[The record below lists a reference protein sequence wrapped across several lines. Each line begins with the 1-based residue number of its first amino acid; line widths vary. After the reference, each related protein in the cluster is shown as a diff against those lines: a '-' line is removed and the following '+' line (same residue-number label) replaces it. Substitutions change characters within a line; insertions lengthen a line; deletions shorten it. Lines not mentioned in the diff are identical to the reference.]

1 MPEAGGE
8 ITHVDHLKVR
18 ILAWSKTGWLVWIY
32 DFHYYSYPPCL
43 FLCAVQSIM
52 IQLSTYFCLTTPMGI
67 GLEDK
72 DGSLIF
78 FLITLCTSNKC
89 PNYTQPIPTICDP
102 QTSVFPQRCTSASQV
117 DRLILVLWGQ
127 GAVRSGIKGDVMKV
141 SPKQHLCLR

>member
-52 IQLSTYFCLTTPMGI
+52 IQLSTYFCLATPMGI

-72 DGSLIF
+72 DRSLIYF
-78 FLITLCTSNKC
+78 
-89 PNYTQPIPTICDP
+89 NYSLHIKQVSQLYSTYSYRDP
-102 QTSVFPQRCTSASQV
+102 QTSVFPQRCTTVSQV

-127 GAVRSGIKGDVMKV
+127 GAVRSGMKGDVMKV